1 MTNEKTSAI
10 RPFDPETGHANGG
23 SPALPLALLMRQ
35 LACVIEDLSDVQY
48 AQKPV
53 GVVESSIGAHVRH
66 CLDHVV
72 ALLGAVE
79 SGILNYDARLRGT
92 AIETSR
98 LAALRLI
105 NGVERELAQI
115 TPDHLERPVLLS
127 VTLAAGQE
135 AVQVHSSI
143 GRELAYVVSHTIHH
157 NALVGAMVRTLGGR
171 LPERFGYAPSTV
183 AYLESKIRCARSA

>member
-10 RPFDPETGHANGG
+10 RPFDPKARAATGGQ
-23 SPALPLALLMRQ
+23 PALPLALLMRQ
-35 LACVIEDLSDVQY
+35 LSCVVEDLSDAQY

-66 CLDHVV
+66 CTDHVV
-72 ALLGAVE
+72 ALLVAIDAGA
-79 SGILNYDARLRGT
+79 LDYDHRERGT

-98 LAALRLI
+98 RAALWQL
-105 NGVERELAQI
+105 ERIAPEDL
-115 TPDHLERPVLLS
+115 DRPVLLS

-135 AVQVHSSI
+135 PLRVVSSV

-157 NALVGAMVRTLGGR
+157 NALVAAMVRTLGGA

-183 AYLESKIRCARSA
+183 TYLETRVQCAR

>member
-10 RPFDPETGHANGG
+10 RPFDPKARAATGGQ
-23 SPALPLALLMRQ
+23 PALPLALLMRQ
-35 LACVIEDLSDVQY
+35 LSCVVEDLSDAQY

-66 CLDHVV
+66 CTDHVV
-72 ALLGAVE
+72 ALLVAIDAGA
-79 SGILNYDARLRGT
+79 LDYDHRERGT

-98 LAALRLI
+98 RAALWLM
-105 NGVERELAQI
+105 G
-115 TPDHLERPVLLS
+115 DLERQLERIAPEDLDRRVLLS

-135 AVQVHSSI
+135 PLRVVSSV

-157 NALVGAMVRTLGGR
+157 NALVAAMVRTLGGA

-183 AYLESKIRCARSA
+183 TYLETRVQCAR